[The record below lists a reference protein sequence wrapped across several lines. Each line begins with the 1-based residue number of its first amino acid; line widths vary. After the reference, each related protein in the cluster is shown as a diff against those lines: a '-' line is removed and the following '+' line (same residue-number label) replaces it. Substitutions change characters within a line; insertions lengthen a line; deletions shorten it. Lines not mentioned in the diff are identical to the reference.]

1 MVKRNITDSNKTNVK
16 NQYVDAKH
24 MKYIKNY
31 KTDSSWDAQN
41 GPLFIPG
48 SNFNLKSEMRLTW
61 MSMDIL
67 VRVVVV
73 RLTHTEILLIK
84 KLKVS
89 TDKIDLEAETDEGL
103 KKPDI
108 GRVVESYF
116 ILPSAYSSSISL
128 TGSDFILIVR
138 ICAVAITQDMSFE
151 TALAAN
157 FRREYRNI

>member
-1 MVKRNITDSNKTNVK
+1 MN
-16 NQYVDAKH
+16 
-24 MKYIKNY
+24 YIKNY
-31 KTDSSWDAQN
+31 KTDSSWDAQE
-41 GPLFIPG
+41 GQLFIPE
-48 SNFNLKSEMRLTW
+48 SNFKLKSEMRLTW

-89 TDKIDLEAETDEGL
+89 TDKIDLEAETDEEF

-116 ILPSAYSSSISL
+116 ILPSAYWGSISL
-128 TGSDFILIVR
+128 TGSDFMLKVR